1 MFNYIGESNAVNPGI
16 GGGASDR
23 AGVVWVLSPDTAPGL
38 REAGAR
44 FTVPAHGSGRG
55 SSRAERKENEGYR
68 EHSLRIPEEILNSG

>member
-1 MFNYIGESNAVNPGI
+1 MNPGI

-23 AGVVWVLSPDTAPGL
+23 AGEFGFSPDGAPGL

-55 SSRAERKENEGYR
+55 SSRAERKGNEGYR
-68 EHSLRIPEEILNSG
+68 EHSLRIPEEILNSGSLNR